1 MEFVAKVDDIIM
13 LEDELNYRV
22 LKTIELD
29 GVGYVVLQKFDVD
42 LKSILN
48 ADEQKQIVVKEII
61 DENDDYFL
69 QIVTDEE
76 ILQKIEEITNN
87 DEE

>member
-1 MEFVAKVDDIIM
+1 MEFVAKKDDILM
-13 LEDELNYRV
+13 LDDELNYRV
-22 LKTIELD
+22 LQSVELD

>member
-42 LKSILN
+42 LNLMLN
-48 ADEQKQIVVKEII
+48 TDEQKQIVVKEII

>member
-22 LKTIELD
+22 LKPIELD
-29 GVGYVVLQKFDVD
+29 GVGYVVLQKFDGD
-42 LKSILN
+42 LKLMLN
-48 ADEQKQIVVKEII
+48 TDEQKQIVVKEII